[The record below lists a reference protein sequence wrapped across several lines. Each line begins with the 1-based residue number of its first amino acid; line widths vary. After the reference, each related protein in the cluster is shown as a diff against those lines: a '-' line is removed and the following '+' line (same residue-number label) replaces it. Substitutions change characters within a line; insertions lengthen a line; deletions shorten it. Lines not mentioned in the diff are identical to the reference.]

1 MATPANPI
9 NVGDGDGGGTTLPDL
24 YAGVVAG
31 ELGTAETPKPT
42 PEPVVEPV
50 VTKPEGEEGKEGK
63 VEKPGEEG
71 KEKKVEGEDIDPDAP
86 PEIAANPRHQELYR
100 QVQQAQD
107 YLANKEE
114 VDSVLVLVPTKE
126 NADFLISQNQ
136 ALDRLEQA
144 VQSDPLKFARV
155 WRQEYPE
162 AYEQLAL
169 TVHYWSMVNDIAYL
183 RNQGDEP
190 TAQAIEDALQKIYPT
205 PPDAGLDRG
214 GDRGAGPRRTAPPDH
229 DLDAREKRIADQE
242 FSSFHQKVSDGF
254 ERAVV
259 RRLEPM
265 IEKVGFVTPEQRERA
280 MADIFEFISERMDAN
295 RVFTARRSQMWDQAK
310 RSRFDPRHIESL
322 VKTNIN
328 EAINH
333 LKPALQQV
341 MKELGLTAKASADAK
356 TSKAG
361 ASTRT
366 EPVDA
371 GASGSRKVVESAGGE
386 ITPEAE
392 AAIMSELTSQ
402 GLTGADLYR
411 EFAKRR
417 ISASFGA

>member
-1 MATPANPI
+1 MGTPTKVI
-9 NVGDGDGGGTTLPDL
+9 DVGGGTVIPDS
-24 YAGVVAG
+24 YAEVVTG
-31 ELGTAETPKPT
+31 ELGTTEVAK

-50 VTKPEGEEGKEGK
+50 VEPVAPKPADEGKK
-63 VEKPGEEG
+63 VEKPGEKEEGEG

-86 PEIAANPRHQELYR
+86 PEIAANPRHQELYH
-100 QVQQAQD
+100 QVQLAQD

-114 VDSVLVLVPTKE
+114 IDGVLVLVPTKD

-136 ALDRLEQA
+136 ALERLEDA

-183 RNQGDEP
+183 RKQGDEP
-190 TAQAIEDALQKIYPT
+190 TAQAIQDALDKIYPN

-214 GDRGAGPRRTAPPDH
+214 EGRGAGPRRTAPPDR

-242 FSSFHQKVSDGF
+242 FSSFHQKVTDGF

-265 IEKVGFVTPEQRERA
+265 MEKVGFVTPEQRERA
-280 MADIFEFISERMDAN
+280 IADVFEAISERMDAN

-310 RSRFDPRHIESL
+310 GSRFDPRHIESL
-322 VKTNIN
+322 VKTNLN
-328 EAINH
+328 EAITH
-333 LKPALQQV
+333 LRPALQQV
-341 MKELGLTAKASADAK
+341 MKELGLTAKANADAK
-356 TSKAG
+356 ITIAG

-366 EPVDA
+366 EPIDS
-371 GASGSRKVVESAGGE
+371 GASGARKVVASAGGE
-386 ITPEAE
+386 VTPEAE
-392 AAIMSELTSQ
+392 AAIMSELTNQ

-411 EFAKRR
+411 EFARRR
-417 ISASFGA
+417 ISATFGA